1 MIHTKM
7 IIIIT
12 NTIIIP
18 VIKYFILKLN
28 LLLFSGGLIF
38 CGILFGWIFCGI
50 VSISSIICW
59 SSSSSL
65 FFSKAGLIFLS
76 KPFSKFLSKLF
87 SKSLICSEL
96 ISLFLFC
103 SV

>member
-1 MIHTKM
+1 M

-38 CGILFGWIFCGI
+38 GGILPWGIFCGI
-50 VSISSIICW
+50 VSISSKICW
-59 SSSSSL
+59 SSYSSL
-65 FFSKAGLIFLS
+65 FFLNSGLIFLS
-76 KPFSKFLSKLF
+76 KSFF
-87 SKSLICSEL
+87 
-96 ISLFLFC
+96 
-103 SV
+103 